1 MALIDTDDLAVGFDR
16 HVVVDCINLS
26 VGPGELVVLMGTN
39 GSGKSTILRTLAGL
53 LEPVSGDCRVLG
65 EWPGSRS
72 ASVAY
77 LPQHPKSLG
86 TLPLRA
92 SDVVRMGR
100 FASLGLLGR
109 PGPDDRTAV
118 DEAMERM
125 GVTQFRNK
133 PMHALSGGQQQRVH
147 LAQVLARRA
156 DVVLLDEPTAGLDAQ
171 GRKAVARMVEEERA
185 AGHCVVMA
193 THDLVDAEPA
203 DTVLLLAHRL
213 IAQGPPAE
221 ALTDENLRACYG
233 FTDRH

>member
-1 MALIDTDDLAVGFDR
+1 
-16 HVVVDCINLS
+16 
-26 VGPGELVVLMGTN
+26 
-39 GSGKSTILRTLAGL
+39 
-53 LEPVSGDCRVLG
+53 
-65 EWPGSRS
+65 
-72 ASVAY
+72 
-77 LPQHPKSLG
+77 
-86 TLPLRA
+86 
-92 SDVVRMGR
+92 
-100 FASLGLLGR
+100 
-109 PGPDDRTAV
+109 
-118 DEAMERM
+118 MERM

>member
-26 VGPGELVVLMGTN
+26 VEPGGLVVLMGTN

-53 LEPVSGDCRVLG
+53 LEPISGDCRVLG
-65 EWPGSRS
+65 EWPGHH
-72 ASVAY
+72 ADGVAY
-77 LPQHPKSLG
+77 LPQHPKSLA

-92 SDVVRMGR
+92 SDIVRMGR

-109 PGPDDRTAV
+109 MGDADRDAV
-118 DEAMERM
+118 ERAMERM
-125 GVTQFRNK
+125 GVGQFRNK

-147 LAQVLARRA
+147 LAQVLARGA

-171 GRKAVARMVEEERA
+171 GRKAVARMVQEERD

-213 IAQGPPAE
+213 IAEGPPGE
-221 ALTDENLRACYG
+221 VLTDENLRSTYG